1 MRRISSSAS
10 LILITGI
17 AFVTYSIICLLFA
30 PFDEST
36 WFAIG
41 FCFFQSALLAYAS
54 LAKRKQGSKSLFK
67 VYPSIYIAS
76 SCTFIQAVFG
86 LIAAVWI
93 QNPITIIAV
102 GIVLLSISA
111 IGLLA
116 TSKTIDHSENIEG
129 STRQGTTFMKNL
141 LLDLEAIQFR
151 VSNDELNEGIVAV
164 IELAR
169 FSDPSSNDLTT
180 DVEAQIAELL
190 HDIENE
196 PTTQKLRQLS
206 MLLSERAR
214 VCKEGK

>member
-1 MRRISSSAS
+1 MRRINSSAS

-30 PFDEST
+30 QFDEST
-36 WFAIG
+36 WCAIG
-41 FCFFQSALLAYAS
+41 FCFFQSALLAYAA
-54 LAKRKQGSKSLFK
+54 LTKRKQGSKSLFK
-67 VYPSIYIAS
+67 VYPSIFIAS

-86 LIAAVWI
+86 LIAAVGI

-116 TSKTIDHSENIEG
+116 TSKTIEHSESIEG
-129 STRQGTTFMKNL
+129 NTRRSTEFMRNL
-141 LLDLEAIQFR
+141 LLDLETIRSR
-151 VSNDELNEGIVAV
+151 VSNDEFNEDIVAV

-180 DVEAQIAELL
+180 EVEAQIVGLL
-190 HDIENE
+190 HDMENE
-196 PTTQKLRQLS
+196 PTTEKLRQLS
-206 MLLSERAR
+206 ALLSERAR